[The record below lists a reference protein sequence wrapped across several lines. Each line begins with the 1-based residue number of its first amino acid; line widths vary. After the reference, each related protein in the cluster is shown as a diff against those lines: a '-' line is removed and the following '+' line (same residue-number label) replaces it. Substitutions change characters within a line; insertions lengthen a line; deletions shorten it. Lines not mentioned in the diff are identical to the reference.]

1 MSATDSTYAFFEAS
15 IVSVKKKEA
24 NEVSM
29 ARIFPTLRV
38 AFTVRD
44 ARKRDTIGVD
54 SVVDHGK
61 LNGNLTLDVL
71 RSKNQVCQVSPPS
84 L

>member
-1 MSATDSTYAFFEAS
+1 MR
-15 IVSVKKKEA
+15 
-24 NEVSM
+24 M

-44 ARKRDTIGVD
+44 SRKRDTIGVD